1 MHPLLGVSK
10 ANGLCQSTHTHVL
23 IVFPST
29 QQERRYTMK
38 RLTLFL
44 FPAIALAVTMGLT
57 ARAQTPTPTPPTTPA
72 QAVTAMPAAN
82 PADVATID
90 SMVAA
95 LYDVISGPPGARNW
109 DRFRS
114 LFIAGARLIPTGRR
128 QTGEVGSRVLS
139 PDDYVQRSAPL
150 IEKNGFFEREISR
163 RTEQFGNI
171 AHIFSTYESRH
182 AKDDA
187 QPFQRGINFAWRPGN
202 ALGQHSQLGQEHLRT
217 GRIRHRASGRS
228 AFSSRRG
235 KVTQRIAR
243 SLRQERR

>member
-1 MHPLLGVSK
+1 GVQTC
-10 ANGLCQSTHTHVL
+10 ALPIYTHVL

-44 FPAIALAVTMGLT
+44 FSAIALAVTMGLT
-57 ARAQTPTPTPPTTPA
+57 AHAQTPTPTPPTTPA

-139 PDDYVQRSAPL
+139 PDEYVTRSSPL
-150 IEKNGFFEREISR
+150 LEQNGFFEREVSR
-163 RTEQFGNI
+163 RVEKFGSI

-182 AKDDA
+182 KLDDA
-187 QPFQRGINFAWRPGN
+187 KPFARGIN
-202 ALGQHSQLGQEHLRT
+202 SIQLMNDGSRWWIVTIFWQSEDEKNPLPAEYLR
-217 GRIRHRASGRS
+217 
-228 AFSSRRG
+228 SRN
-235 KVTQRIAR
+235 
-243 SLRQERR
+243 